1 MSESVKKP
9 ASPKKPTSPD
19 NKKPVQ
25 ILRERRG
32 GVSQELVERNRRQT
46 AVRRKI
52 TGALEEGPKIVPELA
67 RETGHPAHEIFRR
80 LMGMK
85 KYGNVI
91 EGEEREGY
99 FEYALVEQSNPS
111 EARS

>member
-9 ASPKKPTSPD
+9 ASPD

-32 GVSQELVERNRRQT
+32 GVPQELIERNRRQT

-52 TGALEEGPKIVPELA
+52 IGALKEGPKIVPELA
-67 RETGHPAHEIFRR
+67 RETGHPAHEIFWH

-85 KYGNVI
+85 KYGNVT